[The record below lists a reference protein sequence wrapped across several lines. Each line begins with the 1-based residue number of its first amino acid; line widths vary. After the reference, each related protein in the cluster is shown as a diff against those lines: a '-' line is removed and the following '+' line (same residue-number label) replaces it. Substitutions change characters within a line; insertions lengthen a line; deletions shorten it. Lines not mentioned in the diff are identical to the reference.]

1 MPPSFEA
8 LISQNIGRIQ
18 YIARRYARGED
29 YEDILQEI
37 LLQLWRSYKT
47 FEENSS
53 VETWLYRVA
62 LNTAI
67 TWVRKSVKHKEVC
80 RIIQSLHLES
90 SQPGQESCQSAI
102 LEQFMRALSDTDA
115 NILMMYLDGLPAIE
129 IANVIGI
136 SANAI
141 SARVSRLKR
150 QFEQTYIG
158 GPS

>member
-29 YEDILQEI
+29 SEDILQEI

-47 FEENSS
+47 FEANSS

-67 TWVRKSVKHKEVC
+67 TWVRKSAKQKKVSQIV
-80 RIIQSLHLES
+80 QMLHLDVS
-90 SQPGQESCQSAI
+90 LPGQESCQGAI
-102 LEQFMRALSDTDA
+102 FEQFMDALNDADA
-115 NILMMYLDGLPAIE
+115 NVLMMYLDGLPAIE
-129 IANVIGI
+129 IAAVIGV

-141 SARVSRLKR
+141 SARISRLKR
-150 QFEQTYIG
+150 LFEQTYIG
-158 GPS
+158 E